1 MKDYSLLFIAI
12 ANISHHKKAV
22 LFSITLH
29 LVVFLFFMLTPSVA
43 RIPGHDV
50 LSVSLHGESAIPIES
65 NGTDVQKKT
74 SLPVRKVHENPPIAA
89 RPAEVARRNQR
100 VVAEEEK
107 QVAIAEKAAS
117 QDSPTDLKDDISS
130 HYAAPGTDM
139 ILSEDSLA
147 AAKGSLLPGASL
159 AGIDEGKISGGSSA
173 SPTLNQLGDRGAP
186 AFVYQK
192 IPDYP
197 ALARRLGKEGRVLLK
212 LLIDANGKLLNVEVV
227 EAAGYGFTEA
237 AVAAVQK
244 STYAPGIRDGVK
256 VATWA
261 LLPISF
267 RFL

>member
-1 MKDYSLLFIAI
+1 MNNYNVSSTAT
-12 ANISHHKKAV
+12 ASTSHHKKAV
-22 LFSITLH
+22 LFSIALH
-29 LVVFLFFMLTPSVA
+29 LVVFLFFMLTPSAA

-50 LSVSLHGESAIPIES
+50 LFVSLHSEAAIPMGS
-65 NGTDVQKKT
+65 NGPDVRMQE
-74 SLPVRKVHENPPIAA
+74 SLPVKMVRDNPPVAA
-89 RPAEVARRNQR
+89 LPADVASRNQR
-100 VVAEEEK
+100 VVPEEK
-107 QVAIAEKAAS
+107 QQVAMVEKAPS
-117 QDSPTDLKDDISS
+117 QDSPDEIKDDNSS
-130 HYAAPGTDM
+130 PFAAPASDSIPSGASVATATDT
-139 ILSEDSLA
+139 
-147 AAKGSLLPGASL
+147 LLPGASL
-159 AGIDEGKISGGSSA
+159 AGIEDGKMSGGNPA
-173 SPTLNQLGDRGAP
+173 SPVVSRFGDRGAP

-244 STYAPGIRDGVK
+244 STYAPGIRDGVR